1 MRALIYWRYSKEDQS
16 EYSES
21 AQVRACQDYAAAH
34 GLEIVSVYGDAGIS
48 GRTIKKRP
56 GFQAALADAQS
67 RHFDVFLVHKLDRM
81 SRNVNDI
88 FGTLNTF
95 DEQEIQF
102 ISVTESQFDS
112 STPQG
117 RMCLGMM
124 AVFAQWYVE
133 NLAQE
138 TAKGKR
144 ERAQQGG
151 WNGALPYGYTTPK
164 KLKQRIEDGDPRAE
178 ALRAYL
184 DGVAY
189 TRDTDAVFEPVEI
202 EGYRLAVEL
211 YESGQY
217 SDRQIADALND
228 AGYRTSGH
236 WGANL
241 FTKDTVTPILGN
253 RFYAG
258 FVQYKGEWL
267 DGKHKAAIPLERWE
281 RLQAIRHK
289 RAGKRHTTKRT
300 DRVYPLRKV
309 ARCAECDT
317 LLRGNASKTG
327 RRYRDPAKD
336 YGKTCSQQA
345 SFYAEPVEEQLS
357 EFLSEFELPTDWQ
370 ARIERLVQARVG
382 HKDPDRAE
390 RSNLLAQQKRAKQ
403 LFVIGDFDAQEY
415 KAEQARITQALA
427 RLRPPSDPAIDLKRA
442 AELIGDLPQLWALA
456 TDAERA
462 RWVSTVFENIWIR
475 DCEIESVEPKPAFYQ
490 VMQVC
495 QKGTNAA
502 EMEGKGKDS
511 SGSTGESYSRCP
523 RQSRRS
529 RIWNIEIIPPRG
541 RRTGGLFDSI
551 ERRG

>member
-21 AQVRACQDYAAAH
+21 AQVRACQDYAASH

-48 GRTIKKRP
+48 GKTIRKRP
-56 GFQAALADAQS
+56 GFQAALADAQNG
-67 RHFDVFLVHKLDRM
+67 HFDVFLVHKLDRM

-102 ISVTESQFDS
+102 ISVTESQFDC

-124 AVFAQWYVE
+124 ALFAQWYVE

-138 TAKGKR
+138 TTKGKR
-144 ERAQQGG
+144 ERARQGG
-151 WNGALPYGYTTPK
+151 WNGALPFGYTTPK
-164 KLKQRIEDGDPRAE
+164 KIKQRIEEGDPRAAE
-178 ALRAYL
+178 LQAYL
-184 DGVAY
+184 DGLAY
-189 TRDTDAVFEPVEI
+189 QRDIDAVFEPFEI

-211 YESGQY
+211 YETGQY

-253 RFYAG
+253 RFYTG
-258 FVQYKGEWL
+258 VVQYKGEWM
-267 DGKHKAAIPLERWE
+267 DVGSHEAAIPVERWD
-281 RLQAIRHK
+281 RLQLIRHQ

-300 DRVYPLRKV
+300 DRVYPLTKV
-309 ARCAECDT
+309 ARCAECGT
-317 LLRGNASKTG
+317 LLRGNAANNR

-336 YGKTCSQQA
+336 YGKTCSQQT
-345 SFYAEPVEEQLS
+345 SFYAQPVEDQLGD
-357 EFLSEFELPTDWQ
+357 FMTNFELPPNWQ
-370 ARIERLVQARVG
+370 DRVMHLVTAQAG
-382 HKDPDRAE
+382 NIDPDKSE
-390 RSNLLAQQKRAKQ
+390 RSKLLGQLDRTKK
-403 LFVIGDFDAQEY
+403 LFVMGDFDDQEY
-415 KAEQARITQALA
+415 RTEQARITQALA

-442 AELIGDLPQLWALA
+442 AELIGDLPQLWSKA
-456 TDAERA
+456 TDSERA
-462 RWVSTVFENIWIR
+462 RWVSSVFENIWIR
-475 DCEIESVEPKPAFYQ
+475 NCEIESVEPKPAFYQ
-490 VMQVC
+490 VMKMC
-495 QKGTNAA
+495 R
-502 EMEGKGKDS
+502 EDE
-511 SGSTGESYSRCP
+511 SGSTGGEYARCEGA
-523 RQSRRS
+523 SRRS